1 MRPLGAGLGPKRHR
15 GRRDR
20 LGGEERG
27 GMGVCSVS
35 GVGEAGALPAPH
47 EAEAVNDGVR
57 PCSRKR
63 GRLSAT
69 APRQPTVEGTGH

>member
-1 MRPLGAGLGPKRHR
+1 
-15 GRRDR
+15 
-20 LGGEERG
+20 
-27 GMGVCSVS
+27 MGVCSVS

-47 EAEAVNDGVR
+47 EAEAVNDDVR

-69 APRQPTVEGTGH
+69 APQQPTVEGTGH